1 MNPEVDTYFVDG
13 CGRCELGGTPDCKV
27 NSWQKEMRELRLI
40 ILDCD
45 LTEEVKWGV
54 PCYTYQG
61 GNVFTMSA
69 LKDYCAIGFFKGALI
84 NDVHNILEKPG
95 KNTQAARLI
104 KFTSIDQ
111 IVEMEHQ
118 LRAYIQ
124 EAIDIEK
131 AGLKVPM
138 KKNPEPIPEELQ
150 DKLDNDPIFQEAF
163 DALTPGRQRGYILH
177 FSGAKQAKTR
187 VSRIEKCTPKIME
200 EKGLHDW

>member
-1 MNPEVDTYFVDG
+1 MNPEVDAYFVDG

-27 NSWQKEMRELRLI
+27 NNWQEEMRELRLI
-40 ILDCD
+40 TLDCD

-69 LKDYCAIGFFKGALI
+69 LKNYCAIGFFKGALI

-104 KFTSIDQ
+104 KFTSVDQ

-124 EAIDIEK
+124 KAIDIEK

-138 KKNPEPIPEELQ
+138 KKNLEPIPEELQ

-163 DALTPGRQRGYILH
+163 DALTQGRQRGYILH

-187 VSRIEKCTPKIME
+187 ISRIEKCTPKIMDG
-200 EKGLHDW
+200 KGLHDW

>member
-27 NSWQKEMRELRLI
+27 NSWQEEMRELRLI

-104 KFTSIDQ
+104 KFTSVDQ

-200 EKGLHDW
+200 GKGLHDW

>member
-200 EKGLHDW
+200 GKGLHDW